1 MVKINEL
8 MLGFKK
14 NKAERDTDRGI
25 NKKIKEEKEEQRME
39 KENLKK
45 ARFDVWRLTKA
56 EKILEKIV
64 ERKTRITESAKIE
77 EDVAK
82 LAQATLE
89 EDKARTEL
97 EKIRKEKSRAED
109 ELRKIIAAL
118 KKTTVA
124 ERGVVEEKVQG
135 RWADWTKIFFQPR
148 EKVEKA
154 ETADRIKS
162 IDIPVYDA
170 SAYGDL
176 VTFEGLPD
184 YKEAERH
191 SINEP
196 YAFVSILYNDTTQQ
210 HLYFISEPM
219 LTAFEHELLERIY
232 SNLRDALMHMDIDFE
247 TMDKEAILYDEYKKI
262 LDIYDIKLEVQ
273 SFHKIWYY
281 LKRNYIGYGKI
292 DVLMRDPGIEDIS
305 CDGVDIPVF
314 LYHREYLNI
323 EVNMKFNEEELNN
336 MVIKLA
342 QSGGKSISSGF
353 PIVNARLPD
362 GSRLEATLGR
372 EVTTHGSSFSIRK
385 FREEPITPPDLIRYG
400 TFSSDMMAYL
410 WLAVENNKSMIFVGG
425 TASGKT
431 TSLNA
436 VSLFIPPVSK
446 IITIEDTRELTLFQ
460 KNWIA
465 EVVREAYVGQEAA
478 SIDMFELLR
487 AALRQRPEYII
498 VGEVRG
504 AEAFTLF
511 QAMSTGHTTYSTMHA
526 GTVQA
531 AVNRLLSD
539 PINVPLMMLHSL
551 DIMSVQIQTYIG
563 RKRVRRIERL
573 VEFVGIDAATGD
585 ISIKELYVWN
595 PSLDIL
601 EEMGGSKVLD
611 DIMNLRGWSRDALNK
626 ELEYRKRIL
635 EYMVE
640 KNITNYKEVSK
651 IVQAYSIDPEG
662 VMRSIEEDS
671 MTLLEQKVIEGEEAV
686 TVEGG

>member
-1 MVKINEL
+1 MLKINKL
-8 MLGFKK
+8 KLSFKK
-14 NKAERDTDRGI
+14 NKAGRDTDRDR
-25 NKKIKEEKEEQRME
+25 NKNKGNKEEENGERRA

-45 ARFDVWRLTKA
+45 ARFEVWRLTKA
-56 EKILEKIV
+56 EKCLEKIV
-64 ERKTRITESAKIE
+64 ASKKAITERAEIE
-77 EDVAK
+77 EAK
-82 LAQATLE
+82 V
-89 EDKARTEL
+89 KARADL
-97 EKIRKEKSRAED
+97 EKIRDDKIRAET
-109 ELRKIIAAL
+109 ELRKAIADL
-118 KKTTVA
+118 KKRTVA
-124 ERGVVEEKVQG
+124 
-135 RWADWTKIFFQPR
+135 AS
-148 EKVEKA
+148 
-154 ETADRIKS
+154 S
-162 IDIPVYDA
+162 IDIPAYDA
-170 SAYGDL
+170 STYGDL
-176 VTFEGLPD
+176 VTFDGLPG
-184 YKEAERH
+184 YKEVERNW
-191 SINEP
+191 INEP
-196 YAFVSILYNDTTQQ
+196 YAFVSILFNENTHQY
-210 HLYFISEPM
+210 LYFISEPM
-219 LTAFEHELLERIY
+219 LTAFEKELLERIY
-232 SNLRDALMHMDIDFE
+232 NNLRDALMDMAIDFE
-247 TMDKEAILYDEYKKI
+247 SMDKEAILYEEYNKI
-262 LDIYDIKLEVQ
+262 LDIYGIKLKAE
-273 SFHKIWYY
+273 SFYKIWYY

-305 CDGVDIPVF
+305 CDGVDVPVF
-314 LYHREYLNI
+314 LYHRDYLNL

-336 MVIKLA
+336 IVIKLA
-342 QSGGKSISSGF
+342 QLGGKSISSGF
-353 PIVNARLPD
+353 PIVSARLPD

-372 EVTTHGSSFSIRK
+372 EISTRGSSFTIRK
-385 FREEPITPPDLIRYG
+385 FREEPITPPDLIKYG
-400 TFSSDMMAYL
+400 TFSSDVMAYL
-410 WLAVENNKSMIFVGG
+410 WLAVENNKSMIFIGG

-460 KNWIA
+460 QNWIA
-465 EVVREAYVGQEAA
+465 HVVREAYVGQEAA

-563 RKRVRRIERL
+563 RKRVRRMERL
-573 VEFVGIDAATGD
+573 VEFVGIDPATGD
-585 ISIKELYVWN
+585 ISIKELYIWN
-595 PSLDIL
+595 PSLDII

-611 DIMNLRGWSRDALNK
+611 DIMSLRGWSKDRLN
-626 ELEYRKRIL
+626 EEFENRKRIL

-671 MTLLEQKVIEGEEAV
+671 MTTLEQKVSEVEEVSEGEGVSVRA
-686 TVEGG
+686 VEGERGVK